1 MSDNTNTT
9 AHRLDIPVGT
19 KVITS
24 PHVQRRWASRIMVV
38 VEQPKGRGTYYV
50 VRCPSTE
57 ERVRVSY
64 ETITVYDGEQEA
76 GRDLTARLD
85 APAPLHAGVVAR
97 VSGVKGIPD
106 GTLVVSLGR
115 ARNEHQTKV
124 TRLGGDN
131 GRYWPG
137 VPTESLTV
145 VSATVTD

>member
-1 MSDNTNTT
+1 MSDNLNTA

-38 VEQPKGRGTYYV
+38 VAQPKSVRGTYV
-50 VRCPSTE
+50 LRCPSTE
-57 ERVRVSY
+57 ERVRISSDA
-64 ETITVYDGEQEA
+64 ISIYDGEQEA
-76 GRDLTARLD
+76 GRDLRARLD

-97 VSGVKGIPD
+97 VTGVRGIPD
-106 GTLVVSLGR
+106 GTLVVSLGP

-124 TRLGGDN
+124 ARLGGDS
-131 GRYWPG
+131 GRYWTG

-145 VSATVTD
+145 VTATVSD